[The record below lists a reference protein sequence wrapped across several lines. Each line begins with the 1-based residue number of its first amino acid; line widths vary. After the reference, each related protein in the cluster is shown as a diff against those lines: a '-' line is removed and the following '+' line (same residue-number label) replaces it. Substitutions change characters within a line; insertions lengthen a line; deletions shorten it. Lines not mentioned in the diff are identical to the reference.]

1 MADDLA
7 IVMGTMACL
16 TEEDTDRAFNRG
28 SDMLKLQLRLPEVS
42 DLTVA
47 NFGDAV
53 ESLAECYPLLK
64 VSVLK
69 ALAVVAADDG
79 VISNIEMTLVKAMAA
94 TMDCPVPDAMLEA
107 NDIRRT
113 VV

>member
-1 MADDLA
+1 MLFQVVRHLDPELCTRPASPKHKSFNAVADDLA
-7 IVMGTMACL
+7 IVLGTMACL

-28 SDMLKLQLRLPEVS
+28 SDMLKVQLRLPEVS

-64 VSVLK
+64 VSRE
-69 ALAVVAADDG
+69 G
-79 VISNIEMTLVKAMAA
+79 RS
-94 TMDCPVPDAMLEA
+94 
-107 NDIRRT
+107 RSSSR
-113 VV
+113 